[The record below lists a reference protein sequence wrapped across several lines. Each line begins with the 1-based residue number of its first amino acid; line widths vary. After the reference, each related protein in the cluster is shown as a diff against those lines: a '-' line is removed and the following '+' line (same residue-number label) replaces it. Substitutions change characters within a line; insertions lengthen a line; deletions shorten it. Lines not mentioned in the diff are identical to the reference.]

1 MDGRS
6 VLPFAT
12 VAAQR
17 PPADRSACRRLGSLS
32 APPCSRR
39 LIWTVFGQAIPSSR
53 QQCSQFA
60 ELFPMNARP
69 LQLLNRGFLLK
80 MLQEVPR
87 GNGRLL

>member
-17 PPADRSACRRLGSLS
+17 PPADRSACRRLGSLN
-32 APPCSRR
+32 APPCWRR
-39 LIWTVFGQAIPSSR
+39 LIWTVFGQAISSSR

-60 ELFPMNARP
+60 ELFPMNAEP
-69 LQLLNRGFLLK
+69 LQMLNRGFLLE
-80 MLQEVPR
+80 ML
-87 GNGRLL
+87 